1 MKKNILVSASI
12 LSADFSQ
19 FGDDIR
25 RTEDAG
31 VDALHFDLMDGHFVP
46 NLTFGPMM
54 VQCVRKITKLP
65 FHAHLMVL
73 HPEMYFKELAEAG
86 TQMISVHY
94 EATSQLH
101 SALQRIRALG
111 MKPSIALNP
120 GTPVS
125 VIEPL
130 LGDVD
135 GVLVMSVNPGFAG
148 QKFIELAVPKVA
160 ELKKLR
166 AQKKYKYV
174 IEVDGGI
181 NDQTAKN
188 VVKAGVDV
196 LAAASYLF
204 RAKDMSAAVQ
214 SLKHQK

>member
-1 MKKNILVSASI
+1 MKRNILVSASI
-12 LSADFSQ
+12 LSADFAR
-19 FGDDIR
+19 FGDEVQR
-25 RTEDAG
+25 AEDAG
-31 VDALHFDLMDGHFVP
+31 VDAFHFDLMDGHFVP
-46 NLTFGPMM
+46 NLTFGPML
-54 VQCVRKITKLP
+54 VQCVRKLTKLP

-73 HPEMYFKELAEAG
+73 HPEMYFKELADAG
-86 TQMISVHY
+86 AQMVSVHV
-94 EATSQLH
+94 EAATHLH
-101 SALQRIRALG
+101 GALQRIRALG
-111 MKPSIALNP
+111 MKPSIAVNP
-120 GTPVS
+120 ATPVS

-181 NDQTAKN
+181 NEQTAKK
-188 VVKAGVDV
+188 VAAAGVDV

-204 RAKDMSAAVQ
+204 KAKDMRSAVK
-214 SLKHQK
+214 SLKNT